1 MAMTEQA
8 YRDFVQAQQDRVF
21 SYAWYF
27 LRHRED
33 AEDVTQEAFLRLWR
47 QYPAGDDAGRQA
59 WLTRVVH
66 NLCVDADRR
75 RRVRRDRVRLADE
88 GELERLPDRRAG
100 AGDQLEAAQS
110 RDRQREAVAQ
120 ALAGLPA
127 QTRGLMLLHY
137 WQGLSLREIASS
149 LGLNESTVKVR
160 VHRARRALRQGL
172 DGQLAAEVG
181 T

>member
-1 MAMTEQA
+1 MTMDEQA
-8 YRDFVQAQQDRVF
+8 FREFVQANQDRVY

-33 AEDVTQEAFLRLWR
+33 AEDVTQEAFVRFWR
-47 QYPAGDDAGRQA
+47 HCPATDDPGRRA

-75 RRVRRDRVRLADE
+75 RRVRHTWTRPAGE
-88 GELERLPDRRAG
+88 GELECKPG
-100 AGDQLEAAQS
+100 AADPLARLEAVQ
-110 RDRQREAVAQ
+110 DQQRRHDVVAE
-120 ALAGLPA
+120 ALASLSA
-127 QTRGLMLLHY
+127 EVRGLVLLHY
-137 WQGLSLREIASS
+137 WQGLSLRDIART

-160 VHRARRALRQGL
+160 VHRARRALKQGL
-172 DGQLAAEVG
+172 EGMLTAEVN

>member
-1 MAMTEQA
+1 MDERAFQEFLQA
-8 YRDFVQAQQDRVF
+8 NQNRAY

-47 QYPAGDDAGRQA
+47 QCPAMDDAGRQA
-59 WLTRVVH
+59 WLTRVLH

-75 RRVRRDRVRLADE
+75 RRVRHDRVRLADAD
-88 GELERLPDRRAG
+88 ELARQPDRRAG
-100 AGDQLEAAQS
+100 AGDRLESAQT
-110 RDRQREAVAQ
+110 RDQRREALEQ

-127 QTRGLMLLHY
+127 PTRGLVLLHY
-137 WQGLSLREIASS
+137 WQGVSLRDIAKT
-149 LGLNESTVKVR
+149 LGLNESTVKVK
-160 VHRARRALRQGL
+160 VHRARRALKQGL
-172 DGQLAAEVG
+172 DGLLAAEVS